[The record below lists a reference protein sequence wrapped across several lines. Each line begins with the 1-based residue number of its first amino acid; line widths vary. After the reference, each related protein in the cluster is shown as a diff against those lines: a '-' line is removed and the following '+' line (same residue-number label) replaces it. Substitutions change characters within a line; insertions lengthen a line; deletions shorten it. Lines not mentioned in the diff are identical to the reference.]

1 MLYFFLAQKKVTKK
15 GASLTIR
22 FTSRDRECQKDL
34 PLMFM
39 IVGIS
44 TICVM
49 PIIVKLSDSFNKYSI
64 FVGSSILM
72 VVAVLIYTNLGH
84 VSFSVLVIVNMIMM
98 AGIMA
103 RMIPSQALAISVP
116 APKDRGAFMSI
127 NSSLQQMAGGI
138 AALVGGAI
146 VQQENQFSPL
156 ERFDT
161 LGYVVIAVILI
172 NIFFTYRVYQLVQK
186 QAT

>member
-1 MLYFFLAQKKVTKK
+1 M
-15 GASLTIR
+15 SLGGYLMMPWGSSFSVNNVGI
-22 FTSRDRECQKDL
+22 SQKDL

-49 PIIVKLSDSFNKYSI
+49 PIIGKLSDSFNKYSI

-103 RMIPSQALAISVP
+103 RMIPSQALATSIP

-127 NSSLQQMAGGI
+127 NASLQQMAGGI

-146 VQQENQFSPL
+146 VQQKNQFSPL
-156 ERFDT
+156 QHFDT
-161 LGYVVIAVILI
+161 LGFVVIAVILI
-172 NIFFTYRVYQLVQK
+172 NIFFTYRVYQLIQK
-186 QAT
+186 RA

>member
-1 MLYFFLAQKKVTKK
+1 MMPWGSSFSVNNVGISQN
-15 GASLTIR
+15 
-22 FTSRDRECQKDL
+22 DL

-39 IVGIS
+39 IVGVS

-49 PIIVKLSDSFNKYSI
+49 PIIGKLSDSFNKYSI

-72 VVAVLIYTNLGH
+72 VVSVLIYTNLGH

-103 RMIPSQALAISVP
+103 RMIPSQALATSVP

-127 NSSLQQMAGGI
+127 NASLQQMAGGI

-146 VQQENQFSPL
+146 VQQKNQFSPL
-156 ERFDT
+156 EQFDT

-172 NIFFTYRVYQLVQK
+172 NIFFTYRVYNLIQK
-186 QAT
+186 RA